1 MWFRKNKDKENTS
14 VWVKTTSV
22 SDLSKDIESLRET
35 NKSLNDDIE
44 KLKRIVKRAKDK
56 PTYHLDYDVFFGMF
70 VPSRRKYSLY
80 IYVDKEEYIIEL
92 AELEN
97 ESIDE
102 NSCEFKVECNFVY
115 FNISSNW
122 NVGGVCD
129 KWTRHEFIID
139 FKNGKYVHSSRDDE
153 ELNTKEN
160 VERVIE

>member
-14 VWVKTTSV
+14 IWAKATSV

-44 KLKRIVKRAKDK
+44 KLKRIVKRAKDE
-56 PTYHLDYDVFFGMF
+56 PTYHLDYDVSFGMF
-70 VPSRRKYSLY
+70 VSSRRKYSLY

-97 ESIDE
+97 ESVDE
-102 NSCEFKVECNFVY
+102 NRCEFKVEGNFVY

-139 FKNGKYVHSSRDDE
+139 FKNDKYVHSNRDDE
-153 ELNTKEN
+153 ELNAKEN
-160 VERVIE
+160 VEVVIE

>member
-14 VWVKTTSV
+14 IWAKATSV

-44 KLKRIVKRAKDK
+44 KLKRIVKRAKDE
-56 PTYHLDYDVFFGMF
+56 PTYHLDYDVFFNMF
-70 VPSRRKYSLY
+70 VSSRRKYSLY

-102 NSCEFKVECNFVY
+102 NSCEFKVEGNFVY

-129 KWTRHEFIID
+129 KWTRHGFIID
-139 FKNGKYVHSSRDDE
+139 FKNNKYVHSSRDDE
-153 ELNTKEN
+153 ELNAKEN
-160 VERVIE
+160 VEVVIE

>member
-14 VWVKTTSV
+14 IWAKATSV
-22 SDLSKDIESLRET
+22 SDLSKDIESLREM

-44 KLKRIVKRAKDK
+44 KLKRIIKRAKDE
-56 PTYHLDYDVFFGMF
+56 PTYHLDDEVFSNMF
-70 VPSRRKYSLY
+70 IPSRKKYSLY

-97 ESIDE
+97 ESIDK
-102 NSCEFKVECNFVY
+102 NGCEFKVEDNFVY

-122 NVGGVCD
+122 NVGGVCN
-129 KWTRHEFIID
+129 KWTRHEFIVD

-153 ELNTKEN
+153 ELNAKEN
-160 VERVIE
+160 VEVVIE